1 MSRLRHL
8 LVVLGDQLDLQA
20 SCFDSA
26 DAQHDAVWMAEVAE
40 ESTHVWSSK
49 PRIALFLAAMRHH
62 AQALREAGWRVDYR
76 HLDDPG
82 NLGSLGA
89 ELRATIARLK
99 PQGLVMTAPGD
110 WRVLEAIKAV
120 AADCQ
125 LPLDIREDRHFFS
138 TVRDF
143 AAHAKGRKQLRL
155 EYWYRELRVRHQVL
169 MDGEQ
174 PVGGQWNFDADN
186 REAFGKEGPPPI
198 PAPARFEPNETT
210 RGVLQLVAERFA
222 AHPGSLDS
230 FAWPVTREQA
240 LQSLERFIR
249 ERLPHFGRWQ
259 DAMWTGEVWLFHS
272 HLAAALNLKLLT
284 AREVVQAAE
293 AAYRRGEADLASTE
307 GFIRQIL
314 GWREY
319 VRGVYWL
326 HMPQYLQRNALAA
339 SRALPGFFWNAQTDM
354 ACLRDA
360 LELTLAGRF
369 EHFSIHGQTTKPKAS
384 LVWMPVSWLKL
395 RGSAAESFR
404 APNLVQTN
412 ITPLRRQI
420 GAGDPYRAEVTGLPT
435 DSSAQRTVFR
445 QGNEK
450 LQPEQAKTALA
461 GLVMEV
467 PGVRGLSL
475 NFDYYRL
482 NQNDVIENIGAP
494 GTLLR
499 DELYLDLA
507 TQAALAAGTPIDQ
520 VDLGS
525 GTAGYKGYGAV
536 KRRAV
541 TAEDR
546 AAFAAYNARQTS
558 AAARRAPV
566 GEVESIIDNY
576 INLSGRDIEGY
587 EVGAQ
592 WRSPRTRLGSFAL
605 NTDITRYLRRRSQ
618 ATSRRRF

>member
-62 AQALREAGWRVDYR
+62 AQALREAGWRVEYR

-360 LELTLAGRF
+360 LELTLK
-369 EHFSIHGQTTKPKAS
+369 HGYAHHIQR
-384 LVWMPVSWLKL
+384 LM
-395 RGSAAESFR
+395 
-404 APNLVQTN
+404 
-412 ITPLRRQI
+412 
-420 GAGDPYRAEVTGLPT
+420 VTGLYALLLGVDPQQVHGWYLSVYVDAVEWVELPNT
-435 DSSAQRTVFR
+435 LGMSQYADGGVMASKPYVASGKYLQRMGNHCKGCRYDPAQATGDRACPYTTLYWDFLLR
-445 QGNEK
+445 H
-450 LQPEQAKTALA
+450 EQALAKNPRMVMQVKNLKRLDEGQRAAIQAQALA
-461 GLVMEV
+461 HVQAV
-467 PGVRGLSL
+467 GVG
-475 NFDYYRL
+475 
-482 NQNDVIENIGAP
+482 
-494 GTLLR
+494 
-499 DELYLDLA
+499 
-507 TQAALAAGTPIDQ
+507 
-520 VDLGS
+520 
-525 GTAGYKGYGAV
+525 
-536 KRRAV
+536 
-541 TAEDR
+541 
-546 AAFAAYNARQTS
+546 
-558 AAARRAPV
+558 
-566 GEVESIIDNY
+566 
-576 INLSGRDIEGY
+576 
-587 EVGAQ
+587 
-592 WRSPRTRLGSFAL
+592 
-605 NTDITRYLRRRSQ
+605 
-618 ATSRRRF
+618 